1 MKVVLEY
8 EVKIEDVYVYKVDEY
23 DEDFEYGIKYGYL
36 YINFNTELAFLTNSG
51 LLLTTS
57 YIRYEV
63 DSDPYDFCEFE
74 DEDYIEAR
82 KEADIFIDKLLS
94 GEATDEE
101 IMDLPLGTSGY
112 TGCTISDLDENT
124 RKDLIKM
131 IRVAMIDYQI

>member
-1 MKVVLEY
+1 MV
-8 EVKIEDVYVYKVDEY
+8 
-23 DEDFEYGIKYGYL
+23 DFEYGIKYGYL
-36 YINFNTELAFLTNSG
+36 DINFNTELAFLTNSG

-74 DEDYIEAR
+74 DEDYIEER
-82 KEADIFIDKLLS
+82 KKADIFIDRLLS

-101 IMDLPLGTSGY
+101 IMDLPLGTSGH
-112 TGCTISDLDENT
+112 TGCTINDLDENT